1 MIVKVL
7 KMDLQEVHLGLKITN
22 YRNDTWFEVGCFDK
36 GWKVRGYGISV
47 QIYGLGDVSKIEE
60 G

>member
-22 YRNDTWFEVGCFDK
+22 YRDKTWFEVGCFDK
-36 GWKVRGYGISV
+36 GWKVRGYGISAE
-47 QIYGLGDVSKIEE
+47 IFDSGNLCYIKE